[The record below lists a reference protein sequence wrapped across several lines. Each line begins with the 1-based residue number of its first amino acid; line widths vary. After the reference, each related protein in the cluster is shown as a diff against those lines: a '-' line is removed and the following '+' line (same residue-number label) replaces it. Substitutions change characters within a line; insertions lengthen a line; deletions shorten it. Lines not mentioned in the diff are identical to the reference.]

1 MLLRLGI
8 RQRHG
13 WESKAHKVVHKM
25 KFSGDTEVQKI
36 NNEKQ
41 ALRNGREQRLYK
53 RVKQKVSISLP
64 SSDNQKT
71 L

>member
-1 MLLRLGI
+1 
-8 RQRHG
+8 
-13 WESKAHKVVHKM
+13 M